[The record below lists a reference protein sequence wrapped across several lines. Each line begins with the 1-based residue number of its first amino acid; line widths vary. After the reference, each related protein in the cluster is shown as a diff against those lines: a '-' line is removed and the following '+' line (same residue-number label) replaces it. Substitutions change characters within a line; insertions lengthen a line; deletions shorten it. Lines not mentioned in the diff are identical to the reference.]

1 MNSFSKFSSS
11 NYQGMPFCVAGM
23 GDLLALFRCISC
35 RFNFGADPAKPEI
48 LGAPGRV
55 YTTGKP
61 ELACNVQQ
69 YSRQSYL
76 RRAEAEQCRV
86 QSSMLLPVFS
96 IPPDSNKF
104 TASVALGVVEVVQ
117 TSDDMDFL
125 PVARLL
131 GTVLIKCGLYTSSL
145 EEVVSRLPTAA
156 TNLQLPNRTGLLED
170 EGGNDS
176 SEIGDV
182 GSAEDDTGNHQQQ
195 QRGQEQQQPREQEE
209 EQKIANNSAGGG
221 VRGDGG
227 NSGDTNMRGS
237 DDLEDSEEEDDNDD
251 GDDYEPGRPAA
262 SGRGQRRRT
271 SNEKSRTGLRKSS
284 KNNNTHSSAG
294 TDNNNGRYRHGG
306 GGGYRNPKSGV
317 KLTLAD
323 LQGQFGV
330 GLKEAATQLGVCTTT
345 LKRACR
351 RHGIQR
357 WPRRALQKVS
367 RTLDEME
374 RRGTIQN
381 SMAEAVPMGSLMHP
395 TTGQFM
401 IPPPPLGSMLPFD
414 EMPVDLRWAA
424 LANMIPKLN
433 GAGGGGPFTIQT
445 GPGNM
450 VLPSPS
456 DFSLEGAVT
465 MTQGGNGNNGK
476 NKTTYQNNK
485 DNKGDVVTA
494 GTGMTSGW
502 DQVGTAAGAAAAA
515 AAAAAAGQQPLA
527 QINIPPY
534 LRNGQ
539 RATTA
544 AKTVEPRTFESP
556 FDNHPLDPVLQLPGG
571 GATTTAPSVGPAM
584 SFPFSQMSLP
594 SFGPSFMVPSSLLLP
609 EGATNGSRLPGV
621 PGAVGGTGGGHRGS
635 GPIMDDIGL
644 LDSTI
649 LELMLAEDS
658 RTLVGASDEELK
670 RMFPTSQKQQQ
681 AQPLK

>member
-1 MNSFSKFSSS
+1 
-11 NYQGMPFCVAGM
+11 MPFCVAGM

-35 RFNFGADPAKPEI
+35 RFNFGADPSKPEI

-55 YTTGKP
+55 YTSGKP

-69 YSRQSYL
+69 YSRESYL

-96 IPPDSNKF
+96 IPPS
-104 TASVALGVVEVVQ
+104 TANPTSSVALGVVEVVQ

-131 GTVLIKCGLYTSSL
+131 GTVLIKCGLYTSSID
-145 EEVVSRLPTAA
+145 EVESRLPTAA

-170 EGGNDS
+170 DHGDAGNNGSSDIGEAGSAKEEVKSGLQQES
-176 SEIGDV
+176 SE
-182 GSAEDDTGNHQQQ
+182 HQQQ
-195 QRGQEQQQPREQEE
+195 RQF
-209 EQKIANNSAGGG
+209 ANGEDYEMDNE
-221 VRGDGG
+221 
-227 NSGDTNMRGS
+227 S
-237 DDLEDSEEEDDNDD
+237 DEDDNDD
-251 GDDYEPGRPAA
+251 GDNYEPGKPRTM
-262 SGRGQRRRT
+262 GRGQRRR
-271 SNEKSRTGLRKSS
+271 SLDIARAGSGAGARRNA
-284 KNNNTHSSAG
+284 NSSAG
-294 TDNNNGRYRHGG
+294 GNTTNGKYKQSGI
-306 GGGYRNPKSGV
+306 RNAKSGV

-330 GLKEAATQLGVCTTT
+330 GLKEAAGQLGVCTTT

-374 RRGTIQN
+374 RRGALEDN
-381 SMAEAVPMGSLMHP
+381 MVEAVPMGSLIHP

-401 IPPPPLGSMLPFD
+401 IPPPPMAPLSLPFE

-433 GAGGGGPFTIQT
+433 GSGFTVQT
-445 GPGNM
+445 GATALP
-450 VLPSPS
+450 VLQPAMPSPS

-465 MTQGGNGNNGK
+465 IGDGYNGSKNNNHKAMNVGIVGI
-476 NKTTYQNNK
+476 
-485 DNKGDVVTA
+485 NKGNLTA
-494 GTGMTSGW
+494 GTGGTSGW
-502 DQVGTAAGAAAAA
+502 DQQQVGTAAGAAAAVAAQA
-515 AAAAAAGQQPLA
+515 AAQRHHLVPAAAPVQVVPS
-527 QINIPPY
+527 Y
-534 LRNGQ
+534 LRNGS
-539 RATTA
+539 
-544 AKTVEPRTFESP
+544 FESP
-556 FDNHPLDPVLQLPGG
+556 FDRHAPVLQLPG
-571 GATTTAPSVGPAM
+571 AVSAPSEGPAM

-594 SFGPSFMVPSSLLLP
+594 SFGPSFMAPSSLIGGLDGGLDGVDGLP
-609 EGATNGSRLPGV
+609 ATRDGV
-621 PGAVGGTGGGHRGS
+621 NQIGTTATK
-635 GPIMDDIGL
+635 DDVGL

-670 RMFPTSQKQQQ
+670 RMFPSPPAQ
-681 AQPLK
+681 APCSR

>member
-1 MNSFSKFSSS
+1 
-11 NYQGMPFCVAGM
+11 MPFCVAGM

-35 RFNFGADPAKPEI
+35 RFNFGADPSKPES

-55 YTTGKP
+55 FTTGKP

-69 YSRQSYL
+69 YSRESYL

-96 IPPDSNKF
+96 IPPNSKDAS
-104 TASVALGVVEVVQ
+104 TSSSVALGVVEVVQ

-131 GTVLIKCGLYTSSL
+131 GTVLIKCGLYTSSVDQV
-145 EEVVSRLPTAA
+145 ECRLPLAA

-170 EGGNDS
+170 DKGPGVGENGGSGS
-176 SEIGDV
+176 SDAGDV
-182 GSAEDDTGNHQQQ
+182 GSAEEESGQ
-195 QRGQEQQQPREQEE
+195 QRKELPEGGGSGGGSGEAGGSRDVDMKGSEEDEEDNDSEE
-209 EQKIANNSAGGG
+209 E
-221 VRGDGG
+221 
-227 NSGDTNMRGS
+227 
-237 DDLEDSEEEDDNDD
+237 EEEEDDNDD
-251 GDDYEPGRPAA
+251 GDDYEPGRP
-262 SGRGQRRRT
+262 SGGTRKGQRRGRSFEMT
-271 SNEKSRTGLRKSS
+271 RLRNKNSNSS
-284 KNNNTHSSAG
+284 GG
-294 TDNNNGRYRHGG
+294 TANNNGGGGRQNRYR
-306 GGGYRNPKSGV
+306 NAKSGV

-330 GLKEAATQLGVCTTT
+330 GLKEAANQLGVCTTT

-381 SMAEAVPMGSLMHP
+381 NMVEAVPMGSLMHP

-401 IPPPPLGSMLPFD
+401 IPPPPMAPLSLPFE

-433 GAGGGGPFTIQT
+433 GGSFGVGGQFTVQT
-445 GPGNM
+445 GAGI
-450 VLPSPS
+450 VALPTPS
-456 DFSLEGAVT
+456 DFSLDGAVT
-465 MTQGGNGNNGK
+465 MTQGNGNNK
-476 NKTTYQNNK
+476 NEKTLNQNGV
-485 DNKGDVVTA
+485 NKGNNNAVTA

-502 DQVGTAAGAAAAA
+502 DQVGTAAAAQAQ
-515 AAAAAAGQQPLA
+515 AAAGGGQQRLA
-527 QINIPPY
+527 NIVPAVPQMQLVNVPGY
-534 LRNGQ
+534 LRNNATPGNAKQ
-539 RATTA
+539 RSSL
-544 AKTVEPRTFESP
+544 ESP
-556 FDNHPLDPVLQLPGG
+556 FDDHSSGDLPVLQLPGG
-571 GATTTAPSVGPAM
+571 GGVGGASAPSEGPAM
-584 SFPFSQMSLP
+584 SLPFSQMSLP
-594 SFGPSFMVPSSLLLP
+594 SFGPSFLAPSLLM
-609 EGATNGSRLPGV
+609 GGDGMTHTRASGGV
-621 PGAVGGTGGGHRGS
+621 TMNAIAAAAAAGGGGGQRGL
-635 GPIMDDIGL
+635 IDDVGL

-670 RMFPTSQKQQQ
+670 RMFPSPPQ
-681 AQPLK
+681 ASPLQ